1 MILDLIALSNESRVW
16 IYQAKREF
24 TYEELD
30 AVRHRLFPFLTE
42 WTSHNQ
48 ALSTYGNVFHKR
60 FIALF
65 VDESKAHKASGCSI
79 DASVHFMQS
88 LEHEFQNPLFDRMDY
103 AYMVDEEIYT
113 IHHNDL
119 AQAYEKGH
127 ITDETLFF
135 DNLVKTKGDFLKEW
149 LKPLKDSWHFRF
161 I

>member
-1 MILDLIALSNESRVW
+1 
-16 IYQAKREF
+16 
-24 TYEELD
+24 
-30 AVRHRLFPFLTE
+30 
-42 WTSHNQ
+42 
-48 ALSTYGNVFHKR
+48 
-60 FIALF
+60 
-65 VDESKAHKASGCSI
+65 
-79 DASVHFMQS
+79 MQS